1 MNARWIMAACVTV
14 LSLTAGLALADEQA
28 IRRAVSAQI
37 SDAKILEVRRL
48 PYGDLY
54 EVVYRGP
61 RGVGVVYA
69 DGTAKALLGGPLIDL
84 KSGEN
89 LTEGRV
95 RKLTAIDWK
104 VLPMQW
110 AITSKRGAGRR
121 EIAVFSDPNCPYCK
135 RFEEGLAT
143 LDDVTVYIFPYPVIK
158 PESVRQAKGVWCSKD
173 RLKAWNDMMFRR
185 IEPKAKPDCDTPID
199 QLVTFGNSLG
209 ATSTPTWFLRNG
221 EMRSGNLPMAELV
234 KLMDAATPRGVGRS
248 R

>member
-1 MNARWIMAACVTV
+1 MKARWIVAACVTA
-14 LSLTAGLALADEQA
+14 LSLTAGLARADEQA

-37 SDAKILEVRRL
+37 GDARILEVRRL

-54 EVVYRGP
+54 EVVFRGP

-69 DGTAKALLGGPLIDL
+69 DGAAKALLGGPLIDL

-89 LTEGRV
+89 LTEVRV

-104 VLPMQW
+104 TLPMQW
-110 AITSKRGAGRR
+110 AITAKRGTGRR

-143 LDDVTVYIFPYPVIK
+143 VDDLTVYIFPYPVIK
-158 PESVRQAKGVWCSKD
+158 PESVRQTKGVWCSKD

-185 IEPKAKPDCDTPID
+185 IEPTAKPDCATPID
-199 QLVTFGNSLG
+199 QLVELGKSLG

-221 EMRSGNLPMAELV
+221 EMRSGTVPMEALV
-234 KLMDAATPRGVGRS
+234 ELMDAATPRAAAQGR
-248 R
+248 